1 LRRVPDLPDSA
12 SVLGG
17 RIARWLVL
25 LIALAWALSLLRV
38 TVGWFVIVVGF
49 VVIVGFVKDKKLH
62 FTYNY
67 LTRTFFRIVG
77 EDELPEGDLTI
88 LYESEVTSKGDKS
101 QGNGPPGTG
110 TLYVNDKKVGS
121 VDMDVTVPYIF
132 CIEGLSVSH
141 DYGDSV
147 DHANYKPTFPFTGT
161 VKKVTYDLSGDAIS
175 NAEAETR
182 RGMAHQ

>member
-1 LRRVPDLPDSA
+1 M
-12 SVLGG
+12 
-17 RIARWLVL
+17 
-25 LIALAWALSLLRV
+25 
-38 TVGWFVIVVGF
+38 
-49 VVIVGFVKDKKLH
+49 
-62 FTYNY
+62 
-67 LTRTFFRIVG
+67 
-77 EDELPEGDLTI
+77 PEGDLTI
-88 LYESEVTSKGDKS
+88 RYEFEVTGKGDKS

-121 VDMDVTVPYIF
+121 VDMEFTVPYIF
-132 CIEGLSVSH
+132 SIEGVSVGH

-161 VKKVTYDLSGDAIS
+161 VEKVTYDLSGKAIA